1 MTTCPI
7 SHRSA
12 THSSPDVQ
20 KPQRWAWAGPML
32 LAIAVP
38 ALLLLCLWGLQQQ
51 WELDLFTAAGFR
63 MAAEQLGVWGP
74 LLYVL
79 LLIVSVVV
87 SQIPGAG
94 LAIAA
99 GAIWGPL
106 AAGIYSVVG
115 GFLGAL
121 IAYGLGQTFGPGLL
135 KALTGKRITFSPERG
150 QWYLGGL
157 IFLMRLVPVFS
168 FDLISY
174 GAGIAKLSL
183 PIYAGAT
190 LLGMV
195 PSTFLL
201 TYAGGAFQWGPE
213 AVWAIVLLLALVL
226 VLLPW
231 SLRRCGWL
239 KLDDILEID

>member
-1 MTTCPI
+1 MTVCPI
-7 SHRSA
+7 STPTPRRRFPADLSKLSLPSWQ
-12 THSSPDVQ
+12 TL
-20 KPQRWAWAGPML
+20 GT
-32 LAIAVP
+32 LAIPLGFVLT
-38 ALLLLCLWGLQQQ
+38 LLVLQQQ
-51 WELDLFTAAGFR
+51 WDINLFSAEGFQTAV
-63 MAAEQLGVWGP
+63 EGVGIWGP

-79 LLIVSVVV
+79 LLVISVVV

-99 GAIWGPL
+99 GAVWGPFT
-106 AAGIYSVVG
+106 AGLYTIIG

-121 IAYGLGQTFGPGLL
+121 IAYSLGKTIGPSLL
-135 KALTGKRITFSPERG
+135 KALTGKTITFSKDRG
-150 QWYLGGL
+150 ELYLGGL

-174 GAGIAKLSL
+174 GAGMTRLSL
-183 PIYAGAT
+183 PIYASAT

-201 TYAGGAFQWGPE
+201 TYLGGAFHLGTG
-213 AVWAIVLLLALVL
+213 AMVGIIVLFLAGL

-231 SLRRCGWL
+231 GVRRHNWFDLQGVVQ
-239 KLDDILEID
+239 IG